1 MGIFGKILNTL
12 SFGIY
17 GAAKGVGEA
26 GAAAADLM
34 DSLVPFIQEITE
46 LVTIKRVTPRG
57 ESELWEEELNRYKAL
72 IDRKTELKDELARY
86 LEKRKEEEGDNFNG
100 NKFNNLNFFDMMWG
114 IKTGFGV
121 FAELKKIDYE
131 ELRIR
136 SQISIVD
143 EAINEMLYEEPG
155 VVPQSMYYV
164 KNIIEQFSNTGL
176 PLLEETVDSVNGNLE
191 ESRGILQE
199 VKKLFVSEIYEAI
212 PIDSMSP
219 SAIQRVAELEGQ
231 KGKYDDLIVT
241 YSKIAVSIQDSAGEI
256 TKSIGNVT
264 AFSAVKVASNFRES
278 VERVSKGL
286 STVTHES
293 SDEGDP
299 ESVAFRPVKSAE
311 GISMSQTAISAPI
324 SSSIPTALRI
334 SSVLMQ
340 DEVTAYLSNYSSVQ
354 GLVRFYERE
363 KFKVE
368 KEIFRLKVVRKQVPG
383 PIPKTLDEFKEILSR
398 FRSEEQPRIEGIMD
412 NINETITESKNLL
425 ANFGRNTQGIT
436 GFLSKY
442 KILIGIAVG
451 AIGVLIFGILIML
464 LIVLTRMAFGI

>member
-1 MGIFGKILNTL
+1 MGIFGKILNVVTL
-12 SFGIY
+12 GLY
-17 GAAKGVGEA
+17 PALRGVGEA
-26 GAAAADLM
+26 GQSAADFM
-34 DSLVPFIQEITE
+34 DSLVPFVQEITE
-46 LVTIKRVTPRG
+46 LITITRVTPRD
-57 ESELWEEELNRYKAL
+57 ESELWEEELGRYKAL
-72 IDRKTELKDELARY
+72 IDRKTKLKEELAKY
-86 LEKRKEEEGDNFNG
+86 LEKRKEEEGDNFNEG
-100 NKFNNLNFFDMMWG
+100 KFNGLNFFDMMWG

-121 FAELKKIDYE
+121 FAALEELDVEELK
-131 ELRIR
+131 IR

-143 EAINEMLYEEPG
+143 EAINEILYEEPG
-155 VVPQSMYYV
+155 VVPQSMYHV

-176 PLLEETVDSVNGNLE
+176 PLLEETIDSVNGNLE

-212 PIDSMSP
+212 PVDSMSP

-231 KGKYDDLIVT
+231 KGKYDDLILT
-241 YSKIAVSIQDSAGEI
+241 YSKIAVSIQDSAEEI

-264 AFSAVKVASNFRES
+264 KFSTVRVAANFRES
-278 VERVSKGL
+278 VERISKGL
-286 STVTHES
+286 STVAHES
-293 SDEGDP
+293 SVEG
-299 ESVAFRPVKSAE
+299 ESESAAFRPVKSAE
-311 GISMSQTAISAPI
+311 GISMSQTGVSVPI
-324 SSSIPTALRI
+324 SSNVPTAMRI
-334 SSVLMQ
+334 SSVLMR

-368 KEIFRLKVVRKQVPG
+368 KEIFRLKVVRRQVPG
-383 PIPKTLDEFKEILSR
+383 SIPKTLDEFKEILSR

-436 GFLSKY
+436 GFLTKY

-451 AIGVLIFGILIML
+451 AIGVLILGILIML